1 MSVRPVTDEKK
12 IEELEGKRRRR
23 ITWSLR
29 DLEAGKWYE
38 TDISPVTIYA
48 KARKEGVKVTV
59 KRDKEKRVTYFKITK
74 IK

>member
-1 MSVRPVTDEKK
+1 MRPVTDEEK
-12 IEELEGKRRRR
+12 IKQLEGRRRPR

-38 TDISPVTIYA
+38 TDVSPVTIYA

-59 KRDKEKRVTYFKITK
+59 KRDKEKKVTYFKI
-74 IK
+74 IEIR